1 MPFVHI
7 EILEGVSDEKKQE
20 IVTEMTN
27 TFQRV
32 VGIPED
38 KVFIFFEDLKKNNYA
53 KQGKLVINHDT

>member
-7 EILEGVSDEKKQE
+7 EILEGLSDEEKQE

-32 VGIPED
+32 ADIPED

-53 KQGKLVINHDT
+53 KQGKLVINHKN